1 MVLLPVILTNMSK
14 HTQVAS
20 YALYALFDLNV
31 SADKWSCSMVVVAYK
46 ALGRSMI
53 QTYSNT
59 SYSYLNLLLT
69 IQSKGFYIK
78 KITVDIQDIFLLSS
92 RKTMYM
98 TTCTE
103 GRLLCNTS
111 PLRSFW
117 SKRHIKLLISLL
129 HYTWVSTCTL
139 PRIASFSS
147 SL

>member
-31 SADKWSCSMVVVAYK
+31 SAGKWSCSMVVVAYK
-46 ALGRSMI
+46 ALDRSMI

-59 SYSYLNLLLT
+59 SYSHLNLLLT
-69 IQSKGFYIK
+69 VQSKGFYIK
-78 KITVDIQDIFLLSS
+78 KLLLTSKIAFYYS
-92 RKTMYM
+92 AERL
-98 TTCTE
+98 CTWPLALQ

-117 SKRHIKLLISLL
+117 NKRHIKLLISLL

-139 PRIASFSS
+139 PRIGSFS
-147 SL
+147 